1 MVRRGS
7 GVRVPASA
15 SVSRFQ
21 RRRVPGEEQRATT
34 LELFYDLV
42 FVFAIT
48 QVSHLLLEHLTW
60 AGVGQSL
67 VVLLVVWW
75 SWNYTTWATNELD
88 PDSPVVRVLIIGVML
103 ASLVMAVAIPDA
115 FGDRALLF
123 AGGYVAIQVG
133 RTAFLTFAAGAA
145 GSVERERAGRILIWF
160 VASGALWL
168 LGAVLGGTAQVV
180 LWLVALLID
189 YGAPLVTYRVPGLPK
204 LPPSAWN
211 LETAHFSERFQL
223 FVIIAL
229 GESIVIT
236 GATTSDLDLDAARM
250 AAFGL
255 AFLGSAALWWLYFNV
270 AAAVAQRRL
279 ELAENRV
286 LTARDAYT
294 YLHVVIVLGVIVAAV
309 GDELVIAHPT
319 DVLPGEEVAAVV
331 AGPAIYLFALTLFR
345 LRMAGS
351 LSPARSIGALACVA
365 LGALGAV
372 APALVLLAALIGVLV
387 AVITYEHVLGVRR
400 MARGEPSPLER
411 VRAQEAAAPVEGS

>member
-1 MVRRGS
+1 
-7 GVRVPASA
+7 
-15 SVSRFQ
+15 VSRFQ
-21 RRRVPGEEQRATT
+21 RRRVQGEEQRATT

-48 QVSHLLLEHLTW
+48 QVSHLLLDHLDW
-60 AGVGQSL
+60 AGVAQSL

-88 PDSPVVRVLIIGVML
+88 PDSPVVRVAIIAVML
-103 ASLVMAVAIPDA
+103 ASLVMAVAIPEA

-133 RTAFLTFAAGAA
+133 RTAFLAFAAGAA

-160 VASGALWL
+160 AASGVLWL
-168 LGAVLGGTAQVV
+168 LGAVLGGSAQVV
-180 LWLVALLID
+180 LWLAALALD
-189 YGAPLVTYRVPGLPK
+189 YGAPLVTFWVPGLRK
-204 LPPSAWN
+204 VDPSAWE
-211 LETAHFSERFQL
+211 LETGHFAERFQL

-229 GESIVIT
+229 GESIVLT
-236 GATTSDLDLDAARM
+236 GATTSDLNLDAARL
-250 AAFGL
+250 AALGL
-255 AFLGSAALWWLYFNV
+255 AFLGSAALWWLYFNY

-279 ELAENRV
+279 ELAANRT

-294 YLHVVIVLGVIVAAV
+294 YLHVVIVLGVIVSAV

-331 AGPAIYLFALTLFR
+331 AGPAIYLFALSLFR

-351 LSPARSIGALACVA
+351 LSPSRLIGALACVA
-365 LGALGAV
+365 LGALGAF
-372 APALVLLAALIGVLV
+372 APALVLMAALVGVLTT
-387 AVITYEHVLGVRR
+387 VIAYEHMLAVRR
-400 MARGEPSPLER
+400 VARGEPSPLER
-411 VRAQEAAAPVEGS
+411 LQSGLPVEESS